1 MPAPARHQLAILLLC
16 DDVDQLVDHMRGR
29 GQLDGDGP
37 GTVQVAGGFLR
48 ARVMRFDAEQF
59 VSSGQGG
66 FRVRCPAG
74 AGNVTRGF
82 VPALEAWRA
91 GGARELACRCGVT
104 HDLAELEY
112 APACGFSREWLELVD
127 VGEATPP
134 AGLPR
139 GVRVVLRRG

>member
-16 DDVDQLVDHMRGR
+16 DDAAAVVARMQANGH
-29 GQLDGDGP
+29 LDGDGP
-37 GTVQVAGGFLR
+37 GPVQVAGGFLR

-91 GGARELACRCGVT
+91 GGARVLACRCGAT
-104 HDLAELEY
+104 HDLAELDY
-112 APACGFSREWLELVD
+112 APACGFAREWVELLD

-134 AGLPR
+134 PGLPM